1 MSKKYLRVAAVALA
15 ILFAIFSFVII
26 LSFGEDE
33 GYVSAFSFGGSK
45 KESRSNILMLGKDK
59 SSGLFDV
66 IMLVSFNSD
75 GANVLQIPRDTYVEY
90 SDNARG
96 KINAA
101 PKVLGEEAFCEFV
114 SRNLGVPIT
123 GYISFNLEAFGRA
136 VDLVGGV
143 EMTLDRALEYS
154 DPEQGLYISLP
165 AGKQTLNGEKAQM
178 LVRFRKGYIRGDL
191 DRLDVQKQFMAAFFS
206 KVKSEVNIFNA
217 YGIAD
222 ELLPYVKTNIG
233 ASSLVS
239 IGLKA
244 LKAEAD
250 DVGFLT
256 LPGEDSRDGGLS
268 YYVMSGISTNEALQ
282 RYFGKSGTAIDA
294 DGLFLNEKSG
304 NFTAIY
310 NKKYEYSLMMAKD
323 LQ

>member
-45 KESRSNILMLGKDK
+45 KESRRNILMLGRDK
-59 SSGLFDV
+59 ASGLFDV
-66 IMLVSFNSD
+66 IMLVSFDSD
-75 GANVLQIPRDTYVEY
+75 GASVLQIPRDTYIEY
-90 SDNARG
+90 TENNSG

-101 PKVLGEEAFCEFV
+101 PKTLGEEGFCKLL
-114 SRNLGVPIT
+114 SSSLGVPIT
-123 GYISFNLEAFGRA
+123 GYISFNLEAFGKA

-165 AGKQTLNGEKAQM
+165 AGKQTLNGDKAQM

-191 DRLDVQKQFMAAFFS
+191 DRLDVQKRFMAAFFS
-206 KVKSEVNIFNA
+206 KVKSTVNIFNA

-222 ELLPYVKTNIG
+222 KLLPYVKTNIS
-233 ASSLVS
+233 ASSFVS

-244 LKAEAD
+244 LKVEAD
-250 DVGFLT
+250 AVGFLT
-256 LPGEDSRDGGLS
+256 LPGEDARDGGLS
-268 YYVMSGISTNEALQ
+268 YYVMSRSSTNEAL
-282 RYFGKSGTAIDA
+282 RKYFGKSTESCDSN
-294 DGLFLNEKSG
+294 GLFLNEKSRD
-304 NFTAIY
+304 FTAIY